1 MGEGVA
7 EEGRNN
13 MTMFD
18 PTKLQIDFPILKRQI
33 NGKRLVY
40 LDNASTSQKPKSV
53 IQAISSV
60 YEQHNANIH
69 RGIHT
74 LSEEATDLYEF
85 SRASV
90 AGFIGAEPDEVI
102 FTRNTTE
109 SINLVAYA
117 WAVRNLKQG
126 DKIVVSAMEHH
137 SNLVPW
143 QEVCATTGA
152 TMEVITLTPGFEL
165 DMGVARKLIDGKTK
179 LVAITQMSNVLGTL
193 VPVKELAE
201 LAHAVG
207 AKILVDGAQS
217 VPHLPVNVKELDCDW
232 LAFSGHKMLGPT
244 GVGVLF
250 GKKEIMQ
257 QLPPFLLGG
266 GMIREVDQF
275 HTGYAPSPE
284 RFEAG
289 TPNIADVI
297 ALTPAL
303 NYLNNLGMQ
312 QVQEHGQALYE
323 YAYNILQS
331 LGFVKIYGPQPGPTS
346 GPVLSFNVGDIH
358 PHDIASILDEHGVA
372 IRAGHHCA
380 QPLIER
386 LSIPAT
392 ARMSFYIYN
401 IPADIDVAVEAIKQ
415 AYQKLK

>member
-1 MGEGVA
+1 
-7 EEGRNN
+7 

-33 NGKRLVY
+33 NGQRLVY
-40 LDNASTSQKPKSV
+40 LDNASTSQKPRAV
-53 IQAISSV
+53 IQALTSV

-90 AGFIGAEPDEVI
+90 AGFIGAEPDEII

-117 WAVRNLKQG
+117 WAVRNLKAG
-126 DKIVVSAMEHH
+126 DKIVVTAMEHH

-143 QEVCATTGA
+143 QEVCNTTGA
-152 TMEVITLTPGFEL
+152 TLEVITLTPEFEL
-165 DMGVARKLIDGKTK
+165 DMEVARRVIDSKTK
-179 LVAITQMSNVLGTL
+179 LVAVTQMSNVLGTI
-193 VPVKELAE
+193 VPVKEIAA

-217 VPHLPVNVKELDCDW
+217 VPHMPVNVRDLDCDW

-250 GKKEIMQ
+250 GKKEIME

-266 GMIREVDQF
+266 GMIREVDQL

-289 TPNIADVI
+289 TPNIAEVI
-297 ALTPAL
+297 AFTPAL
-303 NYLNNLGMQ
+303 HYLNNLGMQ
-312 QVQEHGQALYE
+312 QVLEHGQALYE
-323 YAYNILQS
+323 YTHTRLKS
-331 LGFVKIYGPQPGPTS
+331 LDFVKIYGPKPGPS
-346 GPVLSFNVGDIH
+346 AGPVLSFNVGNIH
-358 PHDIASILDEHGVA
+358 PHDVASILDDHGVA

-386 LSIPAT
+386 LSVPAT

-401 IPADIDVAVEAIKQ
+401 TPADIDVAVEAIKQ
-415 AYQKLK
+415 AYAKLK

>member
-1 MGEGVA
+1 
-7 EEGRNN
+7 
-13 MTMFD
+13 MFD
-18 PTKLQIDFPILKRQI
+18 PTKIQIDFPILKRQI
-33 NGKRLVY
+33 NGHRLVY
-40 LDNASTSQKPKSV
+40 LDNASTSQKPQVV
-53 IQAISSV
+53 IQALTSV

-85 SRASV
+85 SRARV
-90 AGFIGAEPDEVI
+90 AGFIGAEPDEII

-117 WAVRNLKQG
+117 WAVRNLKAG

-143 QEVCATTGA
+143 QEVCNTTGA
-152 TMEVITLTPGFEL
+152 TLEVITLTPEFEL
-165 DMGVARKLIDGKTK
+165 DMEVARKVIDDTTK
-179 LVAITQMSNVLGTL
+179 LVAVTQMSNVLGTI
-193 VPVKELAE
+193 VPVKELAA

-217 VPHLPVNVKELDCDW
+217 VPHMPVAVRDLDCDW
-232 LAFSGHKMLGPT
+232 LAFSSHKMLGPT

-250 GKKEIMQ
+250 GKKEIMEQ
-257 QLPPFLLGG
+257 VPPFLLGG

-275 HTGYAPSPE
+275 HTGYAPSPQ

-289 TPNIADVI
+289 TPNVADVI
-297 ALTPAL
+297 ALTPAI

-312 QVQEHGQALYE
+312 EVLKHGQELYA
-323 YAYNILQS
+323 YAYNALKS
-331 LGFVKIYGPQPGPTS
+331 LDFVKIYGPKPGPTA
-346 GPVLSFNVGDIH
+346 GPVLSFNVGNIH
-358 PHDIASILDEHGVA
+358 PHDIASILDDHGVA

-380 QPLIER
+380 QPLVER
-386 LSIPAT
+386 LSVPAT

-401 IPADIDVAVEAIKQ
+401 TTADIDAAVEAIKQ
-415 AYQKLK
+415 AYAKLK

>member
-1 MGEGVA
+1 
-7 EEGRNN
+7 
-13 MTMFD
+13 MTMQNKKFD
-18 PTKLQIDFPILKRQI
+18 PKIIQADFPILKREI
-33 NGKRLVY
+33 NGMRLVY
-40 LDNASTSQKPKSV
+40 LDNASTSQKPRAV
-53 IQAISSV
+53 IQALTSV

-74 LSEEATDLYEF
+74 LSEEATDLFEY
-85 SRASV
+85 SRAAV
-90 AGFIGAEPDEVI
+90 AGFIGAEPDEII

-117 WAVRNLKQG
+117 WAIRNLKAG

-143 QEVCATTGA
+143 QEVCFTTGA
-152 TMEVITLTPGFEL
+152 TLEVITLTPEFEL
-165 DMGVARKLIDGKTK
+165 DMDVARKVIDSKTK
-179 LVAITQMSNVLGTL
+179 LVAVTQMSNVLGTI
-193 VPVKELAE
+193 VSVKELAT

-217 VPHLPVNVKELDCDW
+217 VPHMPVAVRDLDCDW

-244 GVGVLF
+244 GVGVLY
-250 GKKEIMQ
+250 GKKEIME

-275 HTGYAPSPE
+275 HTGYAASPE

-289 TPNIADVI
+289 TPSIAEVI
-297 ALTPAL
+297 AFTPAL

-312 QVQEHGQALYE
+312 QVLEHGQALYA
-323 YAYNILQS
+323 YALTALKNLD
-331 LGFVKIYGPQPGPTS
+331 FVKIYGPQPGPTA
-346 GPVLSFNVGDIH
+346 GPVLSFTVGNIH
-358 PHDIASILDEHGVA
+358 PHDVASILDDHGVA

-386 LSIPAT
+386 LSVPAT

-401 IPADIDVAVEAIKQ
+401 TTADIDVAVEAIKQ
-415 AYQKLK
+415 AYAKLK